1 MERQIHQHRSTS
13 PPPPF
18 GRSTS
23 TALAFQVYLSSSL
36 SLLSL
41 LTPSL
46 FLLLCSPAI
55 VNLPS
60 ISDLNSIFTASPI
73 CSEDDA
79 GLQAQTTPVE
89 QDQRLH
95 SASREGLFLS
105 VQFCGLLPTCSISR
119 SSSNFAVF
127 GYQWASSHFDFI
139 SSPVLKMCRG
149 ICLEIFS
156 CDRTWMNKA
165 VDEQGWVPA
174 SLIAG
179 FKKIN

>member
-105 VQFCGLLPTCSISR
+105 VGESAWRFFL
-119 SSSNFAVF
+119 
-127 GYQWASSHFDFI
+127 
-139 SSPVLKMCRG
+139 
-149 ICLEIFS
+149 
-156 CDRTWMNKA
+156 MNKA